1 MTKTI
6 LVEDMSCQHCVKAV
20 ESALKELTEV
30 NKVEV
35 DLSLNKVVVEGEDL
49 VEEKLIEAIEEA
61 GYEVKNII

>member
-6 LVEDMSCQHCVKAV
+6 LVEGMSCQHWCKAV

-35 DLSLNKVVVEGEDL
+35 DLSLI
-49 VEEKLIEAIEEA
+49 KL
-61 GYEVKNII
+61 

>member
-6 LVEDMSCQHCVKAV
+6 LVEGMSCQHCVKAV